1 MDKKIDCLKHTECW
15 STEKQKKTC
24 SNSWNLMQELSTGVL
39 HPLVIAAESSL
50 TNGINYLSISV
61 LSQVHFWSV
70 LCINC
75 TNRHFIFFGSLFK
88 SSDKIKPQAMILTDG
103 SFIDLQSSMTPGD
116 HFPRWTAEPQR
127 GCCGDWLQDYSVLDQ
142 KCCCFQHSACI
153 VQHINN
159 GVLNSRA
166 FKCYISYLKLM
177 FLNEWLQRTLQTLE
191 KTRRIGLTI
200 QG

>member
-1 MDKKIDCLKHTECW
+1 
-15 STEKQKKTC
+15 
-24 SNSWNLMQELSTGVL
+24 MQELSTGVL

-116 HFPRWTAEPQR
+116 HFPR
-127 GCCGDWLQDYSVLDQ
+127 
-142 KCCCFQHSACI
+142 
-153 VQHINN
+153 
-159 GVLNSRA
+159 
-166 FKCYISYLKLM
+166 
-177 FLNEWLQRTLQTLE
+177 
-191 KTRRIGLTI
+191 
-200 QG
+200 